1 MELHNFIK
9 IYLSNEKTIY
19 NLLIVISDNTKAEN
33 EKKIQ

>member
-9 IYLSNEKTIY
+9 IYLGNKKAIY
-19 NLLIVISDNTKAEN
+19 NLLMVISDNTKAEN